1 MPCESPRAISKA
13 ESAGLKGQTPF
24 SFENFVA
31 KKRKLSPSFR
41 RRGSSP
47 QHSYAFQPTL
57 RWLANRMGLTLT
69 VHPRFFSFSK
79 KDKSPRL
86 FRVWVF
92 FTSLFQTPFILAEF
106 PLQNLKMNLLP
117 LSFSFWG
124 VQIPKIW

>member
-1 MPCESPRAISKA
+1 VKVPGRFKA
-13 ESAGLKGQTPF
+13 ESAGPQGQTPF

-31 KKRKLSPSFR
+31 KKRKLSPNFQ

-69 VHPRFFSFSK
+69 VHPLFFFFLK
-79 KDKSPRL
+79 KKNIFPRL

-92 FTSLFQTPFILAEF
+92 SKKLKFHAFFVGPPAGLSALDPTFGSFT
-106 PLQNLKMNLLP
+106 
-117 LSFSFWG
+117 
-124 VQIPKIW
+124 

>member
-1 MPCESPRAISKA
+1 
-13 ESAGLKGQTPF
+13 
-24 SFENFVA
+24 
-31 KKRKLSPSFR
+31 
-41 RRGSSP
+41 
-47 QHSYAFQPTL
+47 
-57 RWLANRMGLTLT
+57 